1 MKESDKDQLVAYLL
15 GDLSPEEARLL
26 ESKIEASPDMQQEV
40 SQLQQVLGLLD
51 QEPIVATTNHAR
63 DRFYEFMELE
73 AGQQQNIR
81 MLPARSSWRVAAA
94 VAILAIGIGFG
105 LIWTNHSR
113 QQEQIQYL
121 SAEVVET
128 RKLLLLA
135 MMDEASASERIQ
147 AMNVS
152 MQEAAPDERVLEA
165 LIDRL
170 HNDKNANVRLKAAE
184 SLSGFMQLPNVA
196 EAAVQ
201 ALELEDSPE
210 IQITLIEGL
219 TKAMHKE
226 AVPSFQRLLQREDV
240 PPVVRDLAAYG
251 LETMI

>member
-1 MKESDKDQLVAYLL
+1 MKQSDKDQLIAYLL
-15 GDLSPEEARLL
+15 GDLSSDEVLALEE
-26 ESKIEASPDMQQEV
+26 KIEASPGLQQEIKA
-40 SQLQQVLGLLD
+40 LRAVLGLMD
-51 QEPIVATTNHAR
+51 QQPEVSPSPYQK
-63 DRFYEFMELE
+63 DRFYEFLELE
-73 AGQQQNIR
+73 AGQQQ
-81 MLPARSSWRVAAA
+81 LAPAPTSRSSWRVAAA
-94 VAILAIGIGFG
+94 VAVLAIGIGFG
-105 LIWTNHSR
+105 LVWTNHSR
-113 QQEQIQYL
+113 QQEQILQL
-121 SAEVVET
+121 STEVVET

-152 MQEAAPDERVLEA
+152 MQEPAPDERVLEA

-170 HNDKNANVRLKAAE
+170 HNDENANVRLKAAE
-184 SLSGFMQLPNVA
+184 SLSGFMQLSNVA
-196 EAAVQ
+196 DAAVQ

-219 TKAMHKE
+219 TKAMYKE

-251 LETMI
+251 LEAMI